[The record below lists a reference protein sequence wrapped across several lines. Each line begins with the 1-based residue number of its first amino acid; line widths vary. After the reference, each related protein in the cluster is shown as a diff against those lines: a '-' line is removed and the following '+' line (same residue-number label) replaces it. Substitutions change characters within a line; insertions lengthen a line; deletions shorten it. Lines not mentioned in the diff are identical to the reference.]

1 MITRQ
6 ELGEKIRAFTEKKE
20 LKQYQLAE
28 IAGISNG
35 AMSKWINGQSSPEL
49 LNVLKICQYFNI
61 TIEDMLDLK
70 KKCIT

>member
-1 MITRQ
+1 MLTKQ
-6 ELGEKIRAFTEKKE
+6 ELGEKIRAFTEKKQ
-20 LKQYQLAE
+20 LKQYQLAQ

-49 LNVLKICQYFNI
+49 LNMLNICQYYDI

-70 KKCIT
+70 KKCIA